1 MKTAPPDGSKHR
13 VLDIIDGD
21 TIDIDTA
28 AGELRVRIIGIDTP
42 ETVDPGKPVE
52 PGGPEATARARQ
64 LLAGKTV
71 TIHYDPNPDHGKW
84 GKYGRLL
91 AYIEM
96 PDGRDYGLVMI
107 QVGLSKAYIK
117 YPFSRMLAYSRAE
130 QKTNQHKNRK
140 RGSDM
145 LFGKDL
151 WAALRFLIELL
162 KLIIGMFG
170 DDEDKANAKQNNIK
184 V

>member
-1 MKTAPPDGSKHR
+1 MQTLG
-13 VLDIIDGD
+13 
-21 TIDIDTA
+21 
-28 AGELRVRIIGIDTP
+28 VRR
-42 ETVDPGKPVE
+42 KPVE
-52 PGGPEATARARQ
+52 PGGPEATARAKE

-107 QVGLSKAYIK
+107 HESFSKAYIK
-117 YPFSRMLAYSRAE
+117 YPHSRQAAYLRAE
-130 QKTNQHKNRK
+130 KKTRQPKNRK

-145 LFGKDL
+145 NN
-151 WAALRFLIELL
+151 WIMILIRQIL
-162 KLIIGMFG
+162 KSASAPLKKTLEEFAKSFR
-170 DDEDKANAKQNNIK
+170 DKARETPNPWDDVLADAICWILQ
-184 V
+184 VD